1 MAKPN
6 RKAPPSG
13 AGESSGNLILVAV
26 ICLAAGLGIGYYFG
40 RVSESSRMP
49 VAVGA
54 QPQAGQS
61 SLMDPSV
68 FLQNEASLKSMLKA
82 NPADLNAL
90 IPLGNLYYDNGKFAE
105 AVQYYGKALATD
117 PNNVNVR
124 TDLGTCY
131 WNLGQADAAIGEFQ
145 KSLGVNPSHAQTL
158 YNLGIVYLH
167 GKNDAVEAR
176 KAWERLLATNPDY
189 PERARL
195 QQMLASLTLPE
206 TPPAASPTKA
216 GQTDPSKTGSSGM
229 EDLLKRMKKQ
239 P

>member
-1 MAKPN
+1 
-6 RKAPPSG
+6 
-13 AGESSGNLILVAV
+13 
-26 ICLAAGLGIGYYFG
+26 
-40 RVSESSRMP
+40 
-49 VAVGA
+49 
-54 QPQAGQS
+54 
-61 SLMDPSV
+61 
-68 FLQNEASLKSMLKA
+68 
-82 NPADLNAL
+82 LNAL

-189 PERARL
+189 PSAP
-195 QQMLASLTLPE
+195 ASSRCWLP
-206 TPPAASPTKA
+206 
-216 GQTDPSKTGSSGM
+216 
-229 EDLLKRMKKQ
+229 
-239 P
+239 